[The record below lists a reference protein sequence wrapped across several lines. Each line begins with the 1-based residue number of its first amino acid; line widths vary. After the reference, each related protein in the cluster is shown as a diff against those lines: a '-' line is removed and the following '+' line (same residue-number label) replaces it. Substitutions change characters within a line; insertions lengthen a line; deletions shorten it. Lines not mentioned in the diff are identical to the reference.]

1 MNPRFAGG
9 PGGDFGGGPTNRQ
22 RNFASTLHE
31 QDALITTYEHLTGL
45 PDAEE
50 ALLRLRKIA
59 SLVKPIMRKRGW
71 HVQILSEFLPQDQR
85 LLGLNVNHGYKI
97 CIRLRYSHAP
107 ATFLNIDDCID
118 TMLHELSHIVFGPH
132 DAKFNALW
140 DELRDERETLVIKG
154 YTGEGFLTK
163 GHQLGGGRV
172 LPPHEL
178 RRLAR
183 QNAEQ
188 RRDRNKGSG
197 QRLGGRGIPVGQDPR
212 NVIVGAIERRN
223 TINRGCASNNA
234 NATQLA
240 NDASRNTTSTRA
252 EEDDAN
258 DRAIAQALLELMEE
272 EENRKLNQEYAK
284 PPPGGGLTWTPEAGL
299 TQSTN
304 HTPPTATHRP
314 APQTHSSASIPREEE
329 QLRWAMEQSLKAAAP
344 PPSTP
349 SVSPID
355 VTSSPLQQ
363 STSNQSAVSPE
374 LHPFKRARLLSP
386 PLNEPVRPTSSSAS
400 EIATALNSV
409 PPLAPLPP
417 APATPATVE
426 DHNTWTCEI
435 CTLHNP
441 INYLACGAC
450 GVERP
455 FSVTARTAAASLQRI
470 ERQTLAN
477 GGLKKPETLGWS
489 CTRCGTFMEH
499 MYWTCS
505 ICGLMKGSS
514 RVSEHAQPRY

>member
-1 MNPRFAGG
+1 
-9 PGGDFGGGPTNRQ
+9 
-22 RNFASTLHE
+22 
-31 QDALITTYEHLTGL
+31 
-45 PDAEE
+45 
-50 ALLRLRKIA
+50 
-59 SLVKPIMRKRGW
+59 MRKRGW
-71 HVQILSEFLPQDQR
+71 HVQILTEFLPQDQR

-97 CIRLRYSHAP
+97 CVRLRYSHAP
-107 ATFLNIDDCID
+107 ATFLPIEQCID

-140 DELRDERETLVIKG
+140 DELRDEHETLLMKG

-163 GHQLGGGRV
+163 GRQLGGGR
-172 LPPHEL
+172 LPPQHEI

-188 RRDRNKGSG
+188 RRDRNQGSG

-223 TINRGCASNNA
+223 TINRGCASNDA
-234 NATQLA
+234 DATQLA
-240 NDASRNTTSTRA
+240 NEASRNTTSTRA

-258 DRAIAQALLELMEE
+258 DRAIAEALLELWEE

-284 PPPGGGLTWTPEAGL
+284 PPPGGGLTWTAAAGL
-299 TQSTN
+299 TDSTN
-304 HTPPTATHRP
+304 HNPPSVTREAAPRIHPPTSVP
-314 APQTHSSASIPREEE
+314 SEEE
-329 QLRWAMEQSLKAAAP
+329 QLRWAMEQSLKDAAP
-344 PPSTP
+344 TPSTP

-355 VTSSPLQQ
+355 LTGSSLQH
-363 STSNQSAVSPE
+363 STSNHSDVSPE
-374 LHPFKRARLLSP
+374 LHPHKRARLLSSP
-386 PLNEPVRPTSSSAS
+386 SNEPVRPTSSSAS
-400 EIATALNSV
+400 DIATALNGV
-409 PPLAPLPP
+409 PPLAPPP
-417 APATPATVE
+417 PTPSTPAVIE

-441 INYLACGAC
+441 IGYLACGAC

-489 CTRCGTFMEH
+489 CNRCGTFMEH
-499 MYWTCS
+499 IYWTCS

-514 RVSEHAQPRY
+514 RVSEHAQRRY

>member
-1 MNPRFAGG
+1 MDPRFEDPGGNFDGG
-9 PGGDFGGGPTNRQ
+9 PLNRQ
-22 RNFASTLHE
+22 RNLASSLNEH
-31 QDALITTYEHLTGL
+31 DALISTYEHLTGL
-45 PDAEE
+45 PSASD

-71 HVQILSEFLPQDQR
+71 NVQILTEFLPQDQR

-107 ATFLNIDDCID
+107 ATFLPIEQCID

-140 DELRDERETLVIKG
+140 DELRDEHETLLMKG

-163 GHQLGGGRV
+163 GRQLGGGRI
-172 LPPHEL
+172 PPQHEI

-188 RRDRNKGSG
+188 RRDRSKGSG
-197 QRLGGRGIPVGQDPR
+197 QRLGGRAIPIGQDPR
-212 NVIVGAIERRN
+212 NAIVGAIERRN
-223 TINRGCASNNA
+223 TINRGCASNDADVNK
-234 NATQLA
+234 LA
-240 NDASRNTTSTRA
+240 HDASKNTTSTRA

-258 DRAIAQALLELMEE
+258 DRAIAEALLELWEE

-284 PPPGGGLTWTPEAGL
+284 PPPGGGLTWTAESGL
-299 TQSTN
+299 VNSTSPKR
-304 HTPPTATHRP
+304 PPVTCKP
-314 APQTHSSASIPREEE
+314 VPQPIPQTSVPSEDE
-329 QLRWAMEQSLKAAAP
+329 QLRWAMEQSLKEAP
-344 PPSTP
+344 PSPLTP

-355 VTSSPLQQ
+355 LTGSPSQGSI
-363 STSNQSAVSPE
+363 STQSAVSPE
-374 LHPFKRARLLSP
+374 LHPNKRPRLLSP
-386 PLNEPVRPTSSSAS
+386 SPPDRPRPTSSSAS
-400 EIATALNSV
+400 DLATALNGV

-417 APATPATVE
+417 APTAPAVQE
-426 DHNTWTCEI
+426 DPGTWKCEI
-435 CTLHNP
+435 CTLQNP
-441 INYLACGAC
+441 IGYLACGAC

-470 ERQTLAN
+470 ERQSLRN
-477 GGLKKPETLGWS
+477 GGLRKPETLGWS
-489 CTRCGTFMEH
+489 CNRCGTFMEH
-499 MYWTCS
+499 IYWTCS

-514 RVSEHAQPRY
+514 RVSEHAQQRF